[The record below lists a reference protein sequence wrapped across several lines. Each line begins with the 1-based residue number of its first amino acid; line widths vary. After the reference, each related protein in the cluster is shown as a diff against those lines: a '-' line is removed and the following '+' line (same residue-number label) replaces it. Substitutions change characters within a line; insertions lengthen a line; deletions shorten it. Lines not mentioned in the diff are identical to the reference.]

1 MGEDVCLV
9 NDSKNRDNTI
19 SGITVLTMQ
28 EWDNTDLV
36 TSFFWEV
43 KKTHALWR
51 FRAGKIIGPNGLKTC
66 DFFSRKNICLSRIL
80 AR

>member
-36 TSFFWEV
+36 TSFFLGGKKDPCPLEV
-43 KKTHALWR
+43 
-51 FRAGKIIGPNGLKTC
+51 
-66 DFFSRKNICLSRIL
+66 
-80 AR
+80 